1 MILVWVGVGL
11 LMLAL
16 AIVTLP
22 LVLPIPPMRDCE
34 LPEHLADPDSL
45 FAQVNDLKIHY
56 KDSSGSKPVLVLLH
70 GFGASL
76 FSFSGIIPELTKD
89 FRVVSFDRIG
99 FGLSQRPKLGEWMG
113 ENPYSDRSQVSILFG
128 LLDLLGI
135 QKALLAGHSAGGAI
149 AVQAALQQPEW
160 VSGLV
165 LEDPAIFNQG
175 HGFSGGLKWLLDS
188 PQAERVMPYIIRKIL
203 SRSDSSIRKA
213 WHDPSRLLPETIEL
227 YRRPLRVKDWDR
239 ALFEFTRAERTPL
252 HDDQL
257 AQLQIPVLV
266 LSGDDDSFV
275 APRDSLRLST
285 MLPQAQFAMITACG
299 HIPHEE
305 QPKDFIAVA
314 LPFLKSISI
323 R

>member
-56 KDSSGSKPVLVLLH
+56 KDSGGSKPVLVLLH

-113 ENPYSDRSQVSILFG
+113 KIPTQTDLKSVFFWITGSFG
-128 LLDLLGI
+128 NS
-135 QKALLAGHSAGGAI
+135 KSVVAGHCCRGVHCRTGGFE
-149 AVQAALQQPEW
+149 QPER
-160 VSGLV
+160 VSGLC
-165 LEDPAIFNQG
+165 A
-175 HGFSGGLKWLLDS
+175 
-188 PQAERVMPYIIRKIL
+188 
-203 SRSDSSIRKA
+203 
-213 WHDPSRLLPETIEL
+213 
-227 YRRPLRVKDWDR
+227 
-239 ALFEFTRAERTPL
+239 
-252 HDDQL
+252 
-257 AQLQIPVLV
+257 
-266 LSGDDDSFV
+266 
-275 APRDSLRLST
+275 
-285 MLPQAQFAMITACG
+285 
-299 HIPHEE
+299 
-305 QPKDFIAVA
+305 
-314 LPFLKSISI
+314 
-323 R
+323 